1 MDLFT
6 KTGAVKLRSHLD
18 KYLVADDDRKT
29 ARQSR
34 NGAAARAR
42 WSVEPVEG
50 RADLVRL
57 RSCHGRYLAASDEPF
72 LLGMTGKKVLQALPG
87 EGPSS
92 SWTLEWEPIR
102 DGFQVKL
109 RSWCG
114 KYLRANGGPPPW
126 RNSVTHDDPL
136 AGGTQNW
143 VLWDVEAVAGSA
155 DWEAPDEYSSAYSSF
170 SSSVGGRDDDVAARS
185 EVVSPTAVAVA
196 PSKME
201 IKQISSAGFCILT
214 GMEFF
219 RNAKAVRLRSRHD
232 KYLVAEEDEEG
243 VTQGRDGSSRTA
255 RWSVEFVLNSDA
267 VLRLK
272 SCYGKYLAASNQPF
286 LLGMTGRKVVQSLP
300 RRLDSSLEWEPV
312 REGSHVKL
320 RTRYGNFLRANGGL
334 PPWRNSVTHDVPHR
348 TASQEWILWDVD
360 VVEIE
365 VQSPTAM
372 RPVEP
377 LDHLDS
383 SLGFEP
389 ATSPSSSS
397 ANSGRFSRQ
406 ESNDSYAGSPPKLE
420 GRTVYYHI
428 ADENGKVEG
437 EDMEGYTLNFKG
449 NNVEELTHKLE
460 EETGMQGIFVCS
472 RSPLNG
478 KLFPLRLQLPP
489 NISTLHVIVVPSSSI
504 VAEDFIK

>member
-29 ARQSR
+29 ARQIR

-126 RNSVTHDDPL
+126 RNSVTHNDPL

-201 IKQISSAGFCILT
+201 IKQWFPSMSGIARAQGEEAKKAAAIDQVVEGLSLLEDAVGKISKGKPFFGGDTIGFLDIALGCFL
-214 GMEFF
+214 GW
-219 RNAKAVRLRSRHD
+219 VRVTER
-232 KYLVAEEDEEG
+232 
-243 VTQGRDGSSRTA
+243 TQGLKLLDQAKIPGLAKWAERFCADSAVKGVMPETEKLA
-255 RWSVEFVLNSDA
+255 EFA
-267 VLRLK
+267 
-272 SCYGKYLAASNQPF
+272 
-286 LLGMTGRKVVQSLP
+286 
-300 RRLDSSLEWEPV
+300 
-312 REGSHVKL
+312 KL
-320 RTRYGNFLRANGGL
+320 IMAKFRA
-334 PPWRNSVTHDVPHR
+334 PPP
-348 TASQEWILWDVD
+348 Q
-360 VVEIE
+360 
-365 VQSPTAM
+365 
-372 RPVEP
+372 
-377 LDHLDS
+377 
-383 SLGFEP
+383 
-389 ATSPSSSS
+389 
-397 ANSGRFSRQ
+397 
-406 ESNDSYAGSPPKLE
+406 
-420 GRTVYYHI
+420 
-428 ADENGKVEG
+428 
-437 EDMEGYTLNFKG
+437 
-449 NNVEELTHKLE
+449 
-460 EETGMQGIFVCS
+460 
-472 RSPLNG
+472 
-478 KLFPLRLQLPP
+478 
-489 NISTLHVIVVPSSSI
+489 
-504 VAEDFIK
+504 